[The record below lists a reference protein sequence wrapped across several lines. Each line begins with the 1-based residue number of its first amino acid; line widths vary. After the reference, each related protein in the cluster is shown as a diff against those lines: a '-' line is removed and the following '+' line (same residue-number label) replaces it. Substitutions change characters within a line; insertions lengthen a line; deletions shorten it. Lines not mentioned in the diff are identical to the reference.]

1 MRYLRFNLTKLLLI
15 FVPFL
20 VCSAS
25 IVIQS
30 YPLEAK
36 IIEDDCIGCGACVT
50 EAPSLFEINNGVA
63 NFTELAT
70 DAYSACPTY
79 AIKFK
84 WE

>member
-1 MRYLRFNLTKLLLI
+1 M
-15 FVPFL
+15 
-20 VCSAS
+20 
-25 IVIQS
+25 QS

-70 DAYSACPTY
+70 DGNIPAEFYDDFLDAYSACPTY

-84 WE
+84 